1 MKQFV
6 IRPCADSYCVVYKSK
21 EVYINCRKH
30 GTDKTK
36 IEVVYSGQVRTNI
49 IVNNEWAPETVI
61 DIMKGL

>member
-6 IRPCADSYCVVYKSK
+6 IRPCTDSHCVVYKSK

-36 IEVVYSGQVRTNI
+36 IEVVYSGQVRTYLT
-49 IVNNEWAPETVI
+49 VKNEVAPETVI
-61 DIMKGL
+61 DIMKNL

>member
-1 MKQFV
+1 MKKFTV
-6 IRPCADSYCVVYKSK
+6 RPCSDSYCVVYKSRK
-21 EVYINCRKH
+21 VYIDCRKH

-36 IEVVYSGQVRTNI
+36 IEVVYSGQVRTNL